1 MKGVFAMLDLEY
13 LRENCEYLE
22 DDIKNHNELE
32 IKERINQL
40 DKWIRQL
47 L

>member
-1 MKGVFAMLDLEY
+1 MLDLEY

-22 DDIKNHNELE
+22 DDIKKSYELE